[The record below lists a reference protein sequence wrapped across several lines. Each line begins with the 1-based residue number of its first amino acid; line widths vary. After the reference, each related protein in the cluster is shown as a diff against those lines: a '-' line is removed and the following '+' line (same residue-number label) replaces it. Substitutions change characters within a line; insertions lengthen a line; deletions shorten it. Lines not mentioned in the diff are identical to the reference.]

1 MVDQELSAAVVT
13 WTGWGRASLPA
24 RDDDLLTSTFGSAR
38 AIELLPRVRELEEEF
53 YRSNAH
59 LTAPD
64 LQSMGAQAAGEFH
77 SAHPEV
83 TEDAVQAL
91 AWCYTYDYK

>member
-1 MVDQELSAAVVT
+1 MADQELSAAVVT
-13 WTGWGRASLPA
+13 WTGWGRTTLPA
-24 RDDDLLTSTFGSAR
+24 RDDALLVASLGSAR
-38 AIELLPRVRELEEEF
+38 AIELSPRVHALEEEF
-53 YRSNAH
+53 FRSNAH

-64 LQSMGAQAAGEFH
+64 LPSMGEMAADEFR
-77 SAHPEV
+77 SAHPDV